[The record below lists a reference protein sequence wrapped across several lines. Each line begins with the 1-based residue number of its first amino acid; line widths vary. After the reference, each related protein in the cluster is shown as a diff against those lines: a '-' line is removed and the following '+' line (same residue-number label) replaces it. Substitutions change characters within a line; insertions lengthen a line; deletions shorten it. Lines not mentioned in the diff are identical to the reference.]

1 MSTAILRP
9 LGALGAVEAMDLRN
23 NFQRVVDNGDS
34 GVVLNLTG
42 IQLLSAA
49 GLAAVTN
56 ILGQGRRSG
65 IQVRV
70 LPPEEGSEAAL
81 VIEQADLRRFLA
93 PGGHWNVLANEQRG
107 EVARSAPAGPRRR
120 WSFAARFGQQLAR
133 RVRGAECDR
142 AVATVADGR

>member
-1 MSTAILRP
+1 MSTTILRP
-9 LGALGAVEAMDLRN
+9 LGVLGAVEAMDLRN
-23 NFQRVVDNGDS
+23 NFQRVVDNRDS
-34 GVVLNLTG
+34 GVVVDLTG
-42 IQLLSAA
+42 VQLLSAA

-93 PGGHWNVLANEQRG
+93 PGGLWNALANEQRDEIAKRG
-107 EVARSAPAGPRRR
+107 SADPRRG
-120 WSFAARFGQQLAR
+120 WSFAARVGRQFR
-133 RVRGAECDR
+133 RALGAKSDR
-142 AVATVADGR
+142 AAETAVGCR